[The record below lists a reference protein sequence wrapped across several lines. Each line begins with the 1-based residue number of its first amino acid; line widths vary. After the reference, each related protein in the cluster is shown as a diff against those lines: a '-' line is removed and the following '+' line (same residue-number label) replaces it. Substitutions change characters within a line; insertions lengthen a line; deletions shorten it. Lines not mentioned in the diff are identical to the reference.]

1 MRVKTAFANSD
12 NAVHWIEAGSMG
24 WYEDQVQPNS
34 SCMLPVSC
42 SVMERD
48 IANELDGRIW

>member
-1 MRVKTAFANSD
+1 MRVKTAFADSD

-48 IANELDGRIW
+48 IANEQDRRIW